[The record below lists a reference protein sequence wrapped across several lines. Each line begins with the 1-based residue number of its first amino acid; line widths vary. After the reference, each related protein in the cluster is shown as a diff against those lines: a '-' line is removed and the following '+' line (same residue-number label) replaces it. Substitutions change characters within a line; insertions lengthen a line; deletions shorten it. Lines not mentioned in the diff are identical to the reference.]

1 MATIPLSPPTVL
13 RLINASL
20 TKGDKHQPQ
29 LELKNPQD
37 ALAAFVHACMLSAGF
52 RLIGLNEDD
61 RIGTVP
67 SVLVTHERID
77 TGSRESFR

>member
-20 TKGDKHQPQ
+20 TKGDKDQPQ
-29 LELKNPQD
+29 LKNPQD

-67 SVLVTHERID
+67 SVLVMRVRID